1 MRSFIEELL
10 RMTMWPMTKPPA
22 YGAFH
27 ISFTL
32 IGFAL
37 CYFAA
42 WKLRKLG
49 EKGSR
54 ALLFGCGAFLLITEL
69 YKQLMYYY
77 CLGDAGYDWDILPFQ
92 LCSIPMYLCLAAPLL
107 KKGRVQNA
115 LYSFMAYFN
124 LLGGAISFAE
134 PSGLL
139 HSWWTLTFH
148 SLLWHMCLVFIG
160 LFLIF
165 SGRAGKKITDYS
177 DAAKVFLLL
186 CGEAFIIN
194 ITLRELSDGAV
205 NMFFIGPSN
214 NPIIVFSAI
223 AEHFG
228 WFAATAVYIPA
239 VCLGAYLIFALNRII
254 SEKREKC
261 LQ

>member
-69 YKQLMYYY
+69 YKQLLYYY

-107 KKGRVQNA
+107 KKGRVQKS

-139 HSWWTLTFH
+139 HSWWTLTFP

-160 LFLIF
+160 LFLFGTGREENYGLFRCRKSF
-165 SGRAGKKITDYS
+165 SSFMRRGIYYQHLAAGAERWRGEYVFHRA
-177 DAAKVFLLL
+177 
-186 CGEAFIIN
+186 E
-194 ITLRELSDGAV
+194 
-205 NMFFIGPSN
+205 
-214 NPIIVFSAI
+214 
-223 AEHFG
+223 
-228 WFAATAVYIPA
+228 
-239 VCLGAYLIFALNRII
+239 
-254 SEKREKC
+254 
-261 LQ
+261 Q